1 MSKTQDEI
9 VSEFCK
15 RLNPDFEAVIVD
27 LKPADGAQI
36 GQWKANVDAKV
47 AKDGGTCLEG
57 WAIWYQDDI
66 IVEGEACAIWK
77 SPKGDLLDITPR
89 EDAYPQIMFVEEK
102 GIWKDG
108 GPITNKRQ
116 ALSDNPIARMVFK
129 SGEWRD
135 RLRKQFG
142 SEEAVPEEETKKM
155 DAACQRI
162 MTRDVRNWE
171 RCPCGSAKQFT
182 KCCGKPKGRPLCN
195 F

>member
-9 VSEFCK
+9 VKEFCH
-15 RLNPDFEAVIVD
+15 RLNPNFEAVIVD
-27 LKPADGAQI
+27 IKPEDGAAI
-36 GQWKANVDAKV
+36 GAWKANVEAKV
-47 AKDGGTCLEG
+47 KKDGGECLEG

-77 SPKGDLLDITPR
+77 SPKGEYLDITPR
-89 EDAYPQIMFVEEK
+89 EEEYPQIMFVEEK
-102 GIWKDG
+102 GIWNDG
-108 GPITNKRQ
+108 GPVANKRQ

-142 SEEAVPEEETKKM
+142 SEAAIPEEEINKM
-155 DAACQRI
+155 DTACQRI

-182 KCCGKPKGRPLCN
+182 KCCGKPKGRPLSN

>member
-9 VSEFCK
+9 VQEFCK
-15 RLNPDFEAVIVD
+15 RLNPNFESAIVD
-27 LKPADGAQI
+27 IKPEAGAKI

-47 AKDGGTCLEG
+47 AKDGGECLEG

-77 SPKGDLLDITPR
+77 SAKGELLDITPR
-89 EDAYPQIMFVEEK
+89 EEEYPQIMFVEEK

-108 GPITNKRQ
+108 GPVANKRQ
-116 ALSDNPIARMVFK
+116 ALADHAIARMAFK

-135 RLRKQFG
+135 RLRKQYG
-142 SEEAVPEEETKKM
+142 SDAAVPEEETNKM
-155 DAACQRI
+155 DLACQRI
-162 MTRDVRNWE
+162 LTRDVRNWE
-171 RCPCGSAKQFT
+171 RCPCGSAKPFP